1 MDYALLDWD
10 NTLRKG
16 YTLFTWMDYLIGI
29 GIIESVVREK
39 IDYCMEE
46 YKKENISHDQ
56 LAKDACDVF
65 AKSIKGIKKSV
76 LEQQINSY
84 MCEDSTKLYKFTQ
97 EIFDVLNENNI
108 LPIIVSGAPYNILE
122 KYHKKFNIYKTYG
135 FVAEVEK
142 GRFSGNVSCNYGYN
156 KSLKVEEI
164 CKKMGIL
171 PKIAFGDSVS
181 DFEML
186 NTAEKSIIVCENDR
200 YSKFKADGIIK
211 HDMSPLE
218 VRRLLTKILRAYS

>member
-16 YTLFTWMDYLIGI
+16 YTLFTWLDYLIDI
-29 GIIESVVREK
+29 GIVESVVRQEV
-39 IDYCMEE
+39 DYYIEE
-46 YKKENISHDQ
+46 YKKEKISHDQ

-65 AKSIKGIKKSV
+65 AKSIKGMKKSI
-76 LEQQINSY
+76 LERQIKDY
-84 MCEDSTKLYKFTQ
+84 MCEDSTKLYGFTQ
-97 EIFDVLNENNI
+97 EIFDVLNENKI
-108 LPIIVSGAPYNILE
+108 LPIIISGAPSDILE
-122 KYHKKFNIYKTYG
+122 RYHMIFNIYKIYG
-135 FVAEVEK
+135 FVAEVEND
-142 GRFSGNVSCNYGYN
+142 RFSGKVSYNYGYN

-164 CKKMGIL
+164 CNKMGKI

-186 NTAEKSIIVCENDR
+186 NKAEKSIIVCENEK

-211 HDMSPLE
+211 QDMSSLE
-218 VRRLLTKILRAYS
+218 VRRLLTECLAST